1 LCDAQFD
8 FNDFKEEQYL
18 IMPELFLTVFFIS
31 ILLIFLGTGIWVAL
45 SMVGVSAIGMLLFT
59 TRPVGDAMA
68 TTIWGTSSSWTLT
81 ALPLFVWMGEILFR
95 TKLSENLFKGLSPWM
110 SRLPG
115 GLIHV
120 NVVGCALFAAISGS
134 SAATVATV
142 GKMSIPE
149 LRKRNYPEKLLLGSL
164 AGSGTLGLLIPP
176 SIILIIY
183 GVTVQESIAKLFIA
197 GIIPGIM
204 LAIFFMF
211 YVICWSILNKDI
223 MPKTETKFSF
233 YEKIKGSSQ
242 LIPVIILI
250 ISVIGSIYAGI
261 ATATEAAS
269 LGVIGA
275 LILSFFQKSL
285 NKETFKLSLLGATK
299 TSCMI
304 AFILAGSSFL
314 SLAMGFTGLPRNL
327 AIWIQE
333 MNLSPYV
340 LILVLTVF
348 YIILGMFLDGISAVV
363 LTMAIIEPMIRQ
375 AGFDMIWF
383 GVFLVIVVEMAQ
395 ITPPVGFNL
404 FVLQGMAN
412 KDMGFIAK
420 SAFPLFLLMIL
431 AVVVI
436 IIFPNIA
443 LWLPEQMIQPLK

>member
-1 LCDAQFD
+1 
-8 FNDFKEEQYL
+8 
-18 IMPELFLTVFFIS
+18 MPELFLTIFFIS
-31 ILLIFLGTGIWVAL
+31 ILLLFLGSGVWVAI
-45 SMVGVSAIGMLLFT
+45 SMIGVSSIGMLIFT

-95 TKLSENLFKGLSPWM
+95 TKLSENLFKGLAPWM

-120 NVVGCALFAAISGS
+120 NIVGCALFAAISGS

-204 LAIFFMF
+204 IAIIFML
-211 YVICWSILNKDI
+211 YVIIWSIINKKE
-223 MPKTETKFSF
+223 MPTFNENFSF
-233 YEKIKGSSQ
+233 MEKIKGSSK
-242 LIPVIILI
+242 LFPVIILI
-250 ISVIGSIYAGI
+250 TSVIGSIYTGI

-269 LGVIGA
+269 LGVVGA
-275 LILSFFQKSL
+275 LILSFFQKTL
-285 NKETFKLSLLGATK
+285 TKETFKLSLLGATK

-340 LILVLTVF
+340 LIFVLTIF

-383 GVFLVIVVEMAQ
+383 GIFLVVVVEMAQ

-404 FVLQGMAN
+404 FVLQGMAG

-420 SAFPLFLLMIL
+420 SAFPLFLLLIL
-431 AVVVI
+431 AVIFIVV
-436 IIFPNIA
+436 FPEIA
-443 LWLPEQMIQPLK
+443 LWLPQQMIQNIN

>member
-1 LCDAQFD
+1 
-8 FNDFKEEQYL
+8 
-18 IMPELFLTVFFIS
+18 MPELFLTIFFIS
-31 ILLIFLGTGIWVAL
+31 ILLFFLGSGVWVAI
-45 SMVGVSAIGMLLFT
+45 SMIAVSSIGMLIFT

-95 TKLSENLFKGLSPWM
+95 TKLSENLFKGLAPWM

-204 LAIFFMF
+204 IAIIFML
-211 YVICWSILNKDI
+211 YVIIWSIINKKE
-223 MPKTETKFSF
+223 MPTSSEIFSF
-233 YEKIKGSSQ
+233 DDKIKGLKQ
-242 LIPVIILI
+242 LLPVILLI
-250 ISVIGSIYAGI
+250 VAVIGSIYMGI

-269 LGVIGA
+269 FGVVGA
-275 LILSFFQKSL
+275 LFLSFFQKTL
-285 NKETFKLSLLGATK
+285 TKETFKLSLLGATK

-340 LILVLTVF
+340 LIFVLTIF

-383 GVFLVIVVEMAQ
+383 GIFLVVVVEMAQ

-404 FVLQGMAN
+404 FVLQSLAG
-412 KDMGFIAK
+412 KDMGYIAK

-431 AVVVI
+431 AVIFI
-436 IIFPNIA
+436 IVFPEIA
-443 LWLPEQMIQPLK
+443 LWLPQQMIQNIN

>member
-1 LCDAQFD
+1 
-8 FNDFKEEQYL
+8 
-18 IMPELFLTVFFIS
+18 MPELFLTIFFIS
-31 ILLIFLGTGIWVAL
+31 ILLFFLGSGVWVAI
-45 SMVGVSAIGMLLFT
+45 SMIAVSSIGMLIFT
-59 TRPVGDAMA
+59 SRPVGDAMA

-95 TKLSENLFKGLSPWM
+95 TKLSENLFKGLAPWL

-204 LAIFFMF
+204 IAIIFML
-211 YVICWSILNKDI
+211 YVIIWSIINKKE
-223 MPKTETKFSF
+223 MPTSSEIFSF
-233 YEKIKGSSQ
+233 DDKIKGLKQ
-242 LIPVIILI
+242 LLPVILLI
-250 ISVIGSIYAGI
+250 VAVIGSIYMGI

-269 LGVIGA
+269 FGVVGA
-275 LILSFFQKSL
+275 LFLSLFQKTL
-285 NKETFKLSLLGATK
+285 TKETFKLSLLGATK

-340 LILVLTVF
+340 LIFVLTIF

-383 GVFLVIVVEMAQ
+383 GIFLVVVVEMAQ

-404 FVLQGMAN
+404 FVLQGLAG
-412 KDMGFIAK
+412 KDMGYIAK

-431 AVVVI
+431 AVIFI
-436 IIFPNIA
+436 IVFPEIA
-443 LWLPEQMIQPLK
+443 LWLPQQMIQNIN

>member
-1 LCDAQFD
+1 
-8 FNDFKEEQYL
+8 
-18 IMPELFLTVFFIS
+18 MPELFLTIFFIS
-31 ILLIFLGTGIWVAL
+31 ILLFFLGSGVWVAI
-45 SMVGVSAIGMLLFT
+45 SMIGVSSIGMLIFT

-68 TTIWGTSSSWTLT
+68 TTMWGTSSSWILT

-95 TKLSENLFKGLSPWM
+95 TKLSENLFTGLAPWL

-204 LAIFFMF
+204 IAAIFMI
-211 YVICWSILNKDI
+211 YVITWSIINKKE
-223 MPKTETKFSF
+223 MPTSNESFSF
-233 YEKIKGSSQ
+233 SEKIKGSSQ
-242 LIPVIILI
+242 LLPVIMLI
-250 ISVIGSIYAGI
+250 IAVIGSIYTGV

-269 LGVIGA
+269 LGVVGA
-275 LILSFFQKSL
+275 LILSFFQKTL
-285 NKETFKLSLLGATK
+285 TKETFKTSLLGATK

-340 LILVLTVF
+340 LIFVLTIF

-383 GVFLVIVVEMAQ
+383 GIFLVVVVEMAQ

-404 FVLQGMAN
+404 FVLQGMAG

-420 SAFPLFLLMIL
+420 SAFPLFLLLLL
-431 AVVVI
+431 AVIFI
-436 IIFPNIA
+436 IIFPEIA
-443 LWLPEQMIQPLK
+443 LWLPQQMIQNIN

>member
-1 LCDAQFD
+1 MTEIL
-8 FNDFKEEQYL
+8 
-18 IMPELFLTVFFIS
+18 LTIFFIS
-31 ILLIFLGTGIWVAL
+31 VLLFFLGSGIWVAL
-45 SMVGVSAIGMLLFT
+45 SMIGVSAIGMMLFT
-59 TRPVGDAMA
+59 SRPVGDAMA

-95 TKLSENLFKGLSPWM
+95 TRLSENLFKGLSPWM
-110 SRLPG
+110 QKLPG

-149 LRKRNYPEKLLLGSL
+149 LRKRNYPEKILLGSL

-183 GVTVQESIAKLFIA
+183 GVAVQESIAKLFIA
-197 GIIPGIM
+197 GIVPGIM
-204 LAIFFMF
+204 IAVIFMS
-211 YVICWSILNKDI
+211 YVIIWSLINKKS
-223 MPKTETKFSF
+223 MPKIIEEYSF
-233 YEKIKGSSQ
+233 LEKIKRSKQ
-242 LIPVIILI
+242 LLPVIILI
-250 ISVIGSIYAGI
+250 LAVIGSIYTGI

-269 LGVIGA
+269 LGVVGA
-275 LILSFFQKSL
+275 LILSYFQKSL
-285 NKETFKLSLLGATK
+285 TLKTFKSSLLGATK

-304 AFILAGSSFL
+304 AFILAGSTFL

-327 AIWIQE
+327 ALWIQN
-333 MNLSPYV
+333 MDLSPYV
-340 LILVLTVF
+340 LIFVLMIF

-383 GVFLVIVVEMAQ
+383 GIFLVIVVEMAQ

-404 FVLQGMAN
+404 FVLQGMAK
-412 KDMGFIAK
+412 KDMGYIAR
-420 SAFPLFLLMIL
+420 SAFPLFLLMVL
-431 AVVVI
+431 AVVLVV
-436 IIFPNIA
+436 IFPEIA
-443 LWLPEQMIQPLK
+443 LWMPEQMIKNI

>member
-1 LCDAQFD
+1 MTEIF
-8 FNDFKEEQYL
+8 L
-18 IMPELFLTVFFIS
+18 IIFFIS
-31 ILLIFLGTGIWVAL
+31 VLLFFLGSGIWVAI
-45 SMVGVSAIGMLLFT
+45 SMIGVSTIGMMLFT
-59 TRPVGDAMA
+59 SRPVGDAMA

-95 TKLSENLFKGLSPWM
+95 TKLSENLFAGLSPWM
-110 SRLPG
+110 QKLPG

-149 LRKRNYPEKLLLGSL
+149 LRKRKYPEKILLGSL

-204 LAIFFMF
+204 IALIFMS
-211 YVICWSILNKDI
+211 YVIIWSLINKKS
-223 MPKTETKFSF
+223 MPKYVENFSF
-233 YEKIKGSSQ
+233 LEKIRKSKQ
-242 LIPVIILI
+242 LLPVIILI
-250 ISVIGSIYAGI
+250 SAVIGSIYTGV

-269 LGVIGA
+269 LGVVGA
-275 LILSFFQKSL
+275 LILSYFQKSL
-285 NKETFKLSLLGATK
+285 TIETFKQSLLGATK

-304 AFILAGSSFL
+304 AFILAGSTFL

-327 AIWIQE
+327 AIWIQNME
-333 MNLSPYV
+333 LSPYV
-340 LILVLTVF
+340 LIFVLMIF

-375 AGFDMIWF
+375 AGLDMIWF
-383 GVFLVIVVEMAQ
+383 GIFLVIVVEMAQ

-412 KDMGFIAK
+412 KDMGFIAR
-420 SAFPLFLLMIL
+420 SAFPLFMLMIL
-431 AVVVI
+431 AVILVVI
-436 IIFPNIA
+436 FPEIA
-443 LWLPEQMIQPLK
+443 LWMPQQMVQNIN

>member
-1 LCDAQFD
+1 MTEIL
-8 FNDFKEEQYL
+8 
-18 IMPELFLTVFFIS
+18 LTIFFIS
-31 ILLIFLGTGIWVAL
+31 VLLFFLGSGIWVAL
-45 SMVGVSAIGMLLFT
+45 SMIGVSAIGMMLFT
-59 TRPVGDAMA
+59 SRPVGDAMA

-110 SRLPG
+110 QKLPG

-120 NVVGCALFAAISGS
+120 NVVGCALFAAISGA

-149 LRKRNYPEKLLLGSL
+149 LRKRNYPERILLGSL

-183 GVTVQESIAKLFIA
+183 GVAVQESIAKLFIA

-204 LAIFFMF
+204 IALIFMS
-211 YVICWSILNKDI
+211 YVIIWSLINKKS
-223 MPKTETKFSF
+223 MPKIMEEYTFL
-233 YEKIKGSSQ
+233 EKIKRSKQ
-242 LIPVIILI
+242 LLPVILLILA
-250 ISVIGSIYAGI
+250 VIGSIYTGI

-275 LILSFFQKSL
+275 LILSYFQKSL
-285 NKETFKLSLLGATK
+285 TFETFKSSLLGATK

-304 AFILAGSSFL
+304 AFILAGSTFL

-327 AIWIQE
+327 ALWIQN
-333 MNLSPYV
+333 MDLSPYLLIFV
-340 LILVLTVF
+340 LMIF

-383 GVFLVIVVEMAQ
+383 GIFLVVVVEMAQ

-412 KDMGFIAK
+412 KDMGYIAR
-420 SAFPLFLLMIL
+420 SAFPLFLLMVL
-431 AVVVI
+431 AVI
-436 IIFPNIA
+436 IIILFPEIA
-443 LWLPEQMIQPLK
+443 LWLPQQMVQNIN

>member
-1 LCDAQFD
+1 M
-8 FNDFKEEQYL
+8 NE
-18 IMPELFLTVFFIS
+18 IFLTIFFIS
-31 ILLIFLGTGIWVAL
+31 LLLFLLGSGVWVAL
-45 SMVGVSAIGMLLFT
+45 SMIAVSAIGMMLFT

-95 TKLSENLFKGLSPWM
+95 TKLSENLFKGLSPWL
-110 SRLPG
+110 SKLPG

-120 NVVGCALFAAISGS
+120 NVVGCGLFAAISGS

-149 LRKRNYPEKLLLGSL
+149 LRKRKYPEKILLGSL

-176 SIILIIY
+176 SIILIID
-183 GVTVQESIAKLFIA
+183 GVTIEDSIAKLVMA
-197 GIIPGIM
+197 GIFPGIM
-204 LAIFFMF
+204 LAIIFML
-211 YVICWSILNKDI
+211 YVVVWSIINKKQ
-223 MPKTETKFSF
+223 MPKISEEFSF
-233 YEKIKGSSQ
+233 IEKIKRSKQ
-242 LIPVIILI
+242 LLPVVLLI
-250 ISVIGSIYAGI
+250 CSVIGSIYTGI

-269 LGVIGA
+269 LGVVGA
-275 LILSFFQKSL
+275 LILSLFQGTL
-285 NKETFKLSLLGATK
+285 NKDSFKLSLLGATK

-304 AFILAGSSFL
+304 AFILAGSTFL

-333 MNLSPYV
+333 LNLSPYM
-340 LILVLTVF
+340 LIFILTIF

-383 GVFLVIVVEMAQ
+383 GIYLVIVVEMAQ

-412 KDMGFIAK
+412 RDMSFIAK

-431 AVVVI
+431 AVIII
-436 IIFPNIA
+436 IIFPEIA
-443 LWLPEQMIQPLK
+443 LWLPNQMSQNIN

>member
-1 LCDAQFD
+1 
-8 FNDFKEEQYL
+8 
-18 IMPELFLTVFFIS
+18 MPELFLTIFFIS
-31 ILLIFLGTGIWVAL
+31 ILLFFLGSGVWVAI
-45 SMVGVSAIGMLLFT
+45 SMIAVSSIGMLIFT
-59 TRPVGDAMA
+59 SRPVGDAMA

-95 TKLSENLFKGLSPWM
+95 TKLSENLFKGLAPWM

-120 NVVGCALFAAISGS
+120 NIVGCALFAAISGS

-204 LAIFFMF
+204 IAIIFML
-211 YVICWSILNKDI
+211 YVIIWSIINKKE
-223 MPKTETKFSF
+223 MPTSSEIFSF
-233 YEKIKGSSQ
+233 DDKIKGLKQ
-242 LIPVIILI
+242 LLPVILLI
-250 ISVIGSIYAGI
+250 VAVIGSIYMGI

-269 LGVIGA
+269 FGVVGA
-275 LILSFFQKSL
+275 LFLSFFQKTL
-285 NKETFKLSLLGATK
+285 TKETFKLSLLGATK

-340 LILVLTVF
+340 LIFVLTIF

-383 GVFLVIVVEMAQ
+383 GIFLVVVVEMAQ

-404 FVLQGMAN
+404 FVLQGMAG
-412 KDMGFIAK
+412 KDMGYIAK

-431 AVVVI
+431 AVIFI
-436 IIFPNIA
+436 IVFPEIA
-443 LWLPEQMIQPLK
+443 LWLPQQMIQNIN

>member
-1 LCDAQFD
+1 MTEIL
-8 FNDFKEEQYL
+8 
-18 IMPELFLTVFFIS
+18 LTIFFIS
-31 ILLIFLGTGIWVAL
+31 VLLFFLGSGIWVAL
-45 SMVGVSAIGMLLFT
+45 SMIGVSAIGMMLFT
-59 TRPVGDAMA
+59 SRPVGDAMA

-110 SRLPG
+110 QKLPG

-149 LRKRNYPEKLLLGSL
+149 LRKRNYPEKILLGSL

-183 GVTVQESIAKLFIA
+183 GVAVQESIAKLFIA

-204 LAIFFMF
+204 IALIFMS
-211 YVICWSILNKDI
+211 YVIIWSLINKKS
-223 MPKTETKFSF
+223 MPKIIEEYSF
-233 YEKIKGSSQ
+233 FEKIKRSKQ
-242 LIPVIILI
+242 LLPVIILI
-250 ISVIGSIYAGI
+250 LAVIGSIYTGI

-269 LGVIGA
+269 LGVVGA
-275 LILSFFQKSL
+275 LILSYFQKSL
-285 NKETFKLSLLGATK
+285 TLKTFKSSLLGATK

-304 AFILAGSSFL
+304 AFILAGSTFL

-327 AIWIQE
+327 ALWIQNME
-333 MNLSPYV
+333 LSPYV
-340 LILVLTVF
+340 LIFVLMIF

-383 GVFLVIVVEMAQ
+383 GIFLVIVVEMAQ

-404 FVLQGMAN
+404 FVLQGMAK
-412 KDMGFIAK
+412 KDMGYIAS
-420 SAFPLFLLMIL
+420 SAFPLFLLMVL
-431 AVVVI
+431 AVILVVI
-436 IIFPNIA
+436 FPEIA
-443 LWLPEQMIQPLK
+443 LWMPEQMIKNIN

>member
-1 LCDAQFD
+1 MT
-8 FNDFKEEQYL
+8 E
-18 IMPELFLTVFFIS
+18 IFLTIFFITV
-31 ILLIFLGTGIWVAL
+31 LLFFLGSGVWVAL
-45 SMVGVSAIGMLLFT
+45 SMIGVSAIGMMLFT
-59 TRPVGDAMA
+59 SRPVGDAMA

-95 TKLSENLFKGLSPWM
+95 TKLSENLFRGLSPWM
-110 SRLPG
+110 QKLPG

-142 GKMSIPE
+142 GKMAIPE
-149 LRKRNYPEKLLLGSL
+149 LRKRNYPEKILLGSL

-183 GVTVQESIAKLFIA
+183 GVAVQESIAKLFIA

-204 LAIFFMF
+204 IALIFMS
-211 YVICWSILNKDI
+211 YVIIWSLINKKE
-223 MPKTETKFSF
+223 MPKILENYSF
-233 YEKIKGSSQ
+233 FEKIRRSKQ
-242 LIPVIILI
+242 LLPVILLILA
-250 ISVIGSIYAGI
+250 VIGSIYTGI

-269 LGVIGA
+269 LGVVGA
-275 LILSFFQKSL
+275 LILSYFQKSL
-285 NKETFKLSLLGATK
+285 TLDTFKSSLLGATK

-304 AFILAGSSFL
+304 AFILAGSTFL

-327 AIWIQE
+327 AVWIQS
-333 MNLSPYV
+333 MDLSPYV
-340 LILVLTVF
+340 LIFVLMIF

-383 GVFLVIVVEMAQ
+383 GIFLVIVVEMAQ

-412 KDMGFIAK
+412 KDMGYIAK

-431 AVVVI
+431 AVILVVI
-436 IIFPNIA
+436 FPEIA
-443 LWLPEQMIQPLK
+443 LWMPEQMIKNIN